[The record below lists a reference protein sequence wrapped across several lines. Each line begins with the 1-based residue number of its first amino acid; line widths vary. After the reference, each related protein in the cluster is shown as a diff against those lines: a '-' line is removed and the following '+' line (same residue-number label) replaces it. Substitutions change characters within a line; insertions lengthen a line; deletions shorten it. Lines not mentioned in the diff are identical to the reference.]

1 MKKNHKVLLVFSLTA
16 AVLMLCGCGN
26 SYDNMIDDFNNKY
39 FEKGYL
45 APAPY
50 TTESSGFNEHEMLED
65 TISMLDG
72 SMSVFIAPDGGESC
86 TYEWKAHIPSKNAE
100 GKDYM
105 KETVIGTDRTLSY
118 TAPGV
123 FNSDKENKLT
133 VTVTE
138 ASGKKNTDTAKV
150 FITVE

>member
-1 MKKNHKVLLVFSLTA
+1 MKKSILYWIFSIVFVTLLLT
-16 AVLMLCGCGN
+16 CCN
-26 SYDNMIDDFNNKY
+26 SSYDKMIDDFNESHFK
-39 FEKGYL
+39 KGYL
-45 APAPY
+45 PPEPY
-50 TTESSGFNEHEMLED
+50 TTSSGNFNELEMLDE
-65 TISMLDG
+65 IVSMVDG
-72 SMSVFIAPDGGESC
+72 SITVITAPDGGAGCS
-86 TYEWKAHIPSKNAE
+86 YEWKAHIPSKDSD
-100 GKDYM
+100 GKEFM

-138 ASGKKNTDTAKV
+138 ASGKKYTDTAKV